1 MNHTLVFST
10 EFEAKLASVSN
21 GTKAV
26 WNGIG
31 ITSYND
37 LMHLSAQKLNEDND
51 KLNITDVIF
60 ESNVGIYDQTNTYF
74 GLIKNEIGTI
84 LAYVF
89 AIPPKYATR
98 SGVLAQQV
106 FPVMSGIMPCINNS
120 KDLHITNKPIYI
132 INLNEETLTAAV
144 AVNIVSGQI
153 LGFRYTDIYNR
164 DIDQILLS
172 EGISSKV
179 HSISDYD
186 NMIIMNSR
194 NNTNEFFDVDQTNR
208 IVSFQKTRLK
218 DGIHVNNEPYWFVL
232 KAYAAL
238 YLAKKAG
245 YSLDISQLN
254 TLSRG
259 NKTLDAFRDY
269 VDKVK

>member
-186 NMIIMNSR
+186 NMIIMNNFKR
-194 NNTNEFFDVDQTNR
+194 
-208 IVSFQKTRLK
+208 
-218 DGIHVNNEPYWFVL
+218 
-232 KAYAAL
+232 
-238 YLAKKAG
+238 
-245 YSLDISQLN
+245 
-254 TLSRG
+254 
-259 NKTLDAFRDY
+259 
-269 VDKVK
+269 